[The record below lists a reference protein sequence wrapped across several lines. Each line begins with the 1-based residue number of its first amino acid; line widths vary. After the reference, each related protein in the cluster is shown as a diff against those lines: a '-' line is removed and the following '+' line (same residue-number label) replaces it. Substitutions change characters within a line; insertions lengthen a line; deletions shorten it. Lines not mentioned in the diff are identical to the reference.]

1 MSPKP
6 ISEIIIERLKAKNL
20 PYFANSNIFQ
30 VLETGDKE
38 KLVDE
43 VTVKFEAVLRSLVID
58 VDQDPN
64 SKGTAR
70 RMAKMYI
77 HEIMGG
83 RYEAEP
89 EAVYFPNKHT
99 GKETG
104 FTGMLVVRSEVK
116 SVCSHHHQPVSGT
129 AYIGIIPSENVIGL
143 SKYSRI
149 VQHLSRRGTLQE
161 ELAEDIAQ
169 AIIEKTGSK
178 DVAVYIQAEHGCVTN
193 RGIEAHDSTTQT
205 TVLKGAFFSDSA
217 ARKEFYDNIQFQMQ
231 RHP

>member
-1 MSPKP
+1 MKA
-6 ISEIIIERLKAKNL
+6 ISETLIQRLKDQGL
-20 PYFANSNIFQ
+20 PYYANSNIHS
-30 VLETGDKE
+30 VMEKGDKE
-38 KLVDE
+38 LLIDE
-43 VTVKFEAVLRSLVID
+43 VSEKFEAVLRSLVID
-58 VDQDPN
+58 TEKDPN

-77 HEIMGG
+77 NEIMGG

-89 EAVYFPNKHT
+89 EAVFFPNQHT
-99 GKETG
+99 GKESG
-104 FTGMLVVRSEVK
+104 FGGMLVVRCEIK

-129 AYIGIIPSENVIGL
+129 AFIGILPKEHVIGL

-149 VQHLSRRGTLQE
+149 TQHLARRGTLQE
-161 ELAEDIAQ
+161 ELAEDIAT
-169 AIIEKTGSK
+169 AIIEKTNSK

-205 TVLKGAFFSDSA
+205 TVLRGAFLSDGVL
-217 ARKEFYDNIQFQMQ
+217 RKEFYDNIQFQLQ